1 MFVVE
6 PKQSFQRIRAQRGA
20 FVISAFHERFEKDE
34 IRSRV
39 RDVPVYEYE
48 TLIVPCKKKEFILE
62 ELSLLD
68 FTRETLYPSL
78 DEVANRIT
86 SNYL

>member
-1 MFVVE
+1 ME

-20 FVISAFHERFEKDE
+20 FIVSAFHERLEKVE
-34 IRSRV
+34 IQSGI
-39 RDVPVYEYE
+39 RDVPVYAHE
-48 TLIVPCKKKEFILE
+48 TLDVPWESKDHILK

-86 SNYL
+86 GSYL